1 MMLMNV
7 SGNEN
12 NRRKKNVKKKKKQ
25 RQKGTRG
32 DKGYSERVR
41 AK

>member
-12 NRRKKNVKKKKKQ
+12 NRRKKNVKKKNKKTQ
-25 RQKGTRG
+25 TERNKGGTKAIV
-32 DKGYSERVR
+32 KG
-41 AK
+41 